1 MLHHP
6 NRHTP
11 DQIERASQFA
21 AAIGRG
27 RFVVCEP
34 PRRIPLRDDL
44 ECRHHRADVTVM
56 IARWHT
62 TW

>member
-1 MLHHP
+1 MIPGVHLEMLHHP
-6 NRHTP
+6 NRYSP

-21 AAIGRG
+21 AALGRG

-44 ECRHHRADVTVM
+44 E
-56 IARWHT
+56 
-62 TW
+62 